1 MSSLPAHLRDLSR
14 AHGLLRLCAPTSSHR
29 DAQSHLA
36 KAARPECRVRL
47 QSADFRARDTT
58 PIVLL
63 LYQVLYVYM
72 VLYNYTSS

>member
-14 AHGLLRLCAPTSSHR
+14 LAPLVRAHI

-58 PIVLL
+58 PIVL
-63 LYQVLYVYM
+63 
-72 VLYNYTSS
+72 